1 MSEWIP
7 VLSMKETKR
16 AKKLQRFKTTS
27 LEIINKTRINYC
39 DLVDTDNNSISY
51 GLPKHLDIAWPI
63 ISQDTTSPLLSESI
77 GSTNGKDFVEHLDS
91 LASYKKFADLLTR
104 YTVPIY
110 HIDYIENMDMG
121 YDVRFNCRAPYVD
134 SYTINV
140 WTYAA
145 ENLPVIHTYC
155 LNVDCLSKNSAYCCY
170 EYSYSPVKDVEH
182 EQEWSEHIDCIMRM
196 MKK

>member
-51 GLPKHLDIAWPI
+51 GLPKPVDMPWPD
-63 ISQDTTSPLLSESI
+63 ISQDTTSPLLSERI
-77 GSTNGKDFVEHLDS
+77 GSTNGKDFVEHLDY
-91 LASYKKFADLLTR
+91 LASYKNFADLLTK

-121 YDVRFNCRAPYVD
+121 YDARYKCRAPYVE

-140 WTYAA
+140 WTYAV
-145 ENLPVIHTYC
+145 ENVPVIHTYC
-155 LNVDCLSKNSAYCCY
+155 LNVGRNKSSAYCSY
-170 EYSYSPVKDVEH
+170 EYSYSPVNDVKH
-182 EQEWSEHIDCIMRM
+182 EYEWSEHLDCILRM